1 MVQDVYGDRS
11 RREIEEITSSSL
23 LPNYRLKNDIELRSL
38 LQVKGFPEGTQ
49 IS

>member
-1 MVQDVYGDRS
+1 M
-11 RREIEEITSSSL
+11 EEIASSTSL
-23 LPNYRLKNDIELRSL
+23 LLNYHLKNDTELRSL